1 MINYKMHNLKKR
13 KLRSDCLSSHQWLTA
28 KISISQPFC
37 LLTIY
42 PLPLGLKGFYCN
54 RNKDTNKQ
62 VDKRMKRVSKKVK
75 KNHIEGLRSSSSES
89 INVYLRATRNTHDH
103 VCRPVFMLALFFLH
117 IGITQSCWLIPV
129 RYLASNDLHAS
140 FGNSGLKVKSNLLLY
155 LTLTL
160 LQCNLLKV
168 LEFFP
173 I

>member
-13 KLRSDCLSSHQWLTA
+13 KLRSDCLSSHRWLTA
-28 KISISQPFC
+28 KISISFPFC

-54 RNKDTNKQ
+54 RNKDTNNEQ

-117 IGITQSCWLIPV
+117 IGIT
-129 RYLASNDLHAS
+129 
-140 FGNSGLKVKSNLLLY
+140 
-155 LTLTL
+155 
-160 LQCNLLKV
+160 
-168 LEFFP
+168 
-173 I
+173 